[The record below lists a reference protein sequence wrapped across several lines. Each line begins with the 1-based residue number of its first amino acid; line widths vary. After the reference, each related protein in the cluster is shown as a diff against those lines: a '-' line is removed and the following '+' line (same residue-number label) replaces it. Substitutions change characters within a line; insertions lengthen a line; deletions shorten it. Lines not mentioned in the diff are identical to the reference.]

1 MLDMVT
7 YFAFCYTELPL
18 RGDNAMEIRNVA
30 AIVTGGASGL
40 GAATARSLAE
50 AGAKVTVLD
59 RDGDGATGV
68 ANGIGGLGLQCDV
81 ANGEAVEAALAE
93 ARTEHGPCG
102 ILVNCAGIAPA
113 KRIIGRD
120 GPMRLEDFEAVIKVN
135 LIGTFNLMRLAAAE
149 MASRASNEDG
159 ERGIIVNTASIAAY
173 EGQIGQ
179 AAYAASKGGIAALTL
194 PAAREFASIGV
205 RVLAIAPGLFATPLL
220 QNMPDEVQDSLTATL
235 PFPKRFGKP
244 EEFASLVLHM
254 VGNPV
259 MNGAVVRLDSAL
271 RMQPR

>member
-1 MLDMVT
+1 MDIK
-7 YFAFCYTELPL
+7 
-18 RGDNAMEIRNVA
+18 DIA

-40 GAATARSLAE
+40 GAATARALAA

-59 RDGDGATGV
+59 RDGDGAAAV
-68 ANGIGGLGLQCDV
+68 ANGIGGLGLKCDV
-81 ANGEAVEAALAE
+81 ADGEAVEATLDE
-93 ARTEHGPCG
+93 ARAEHGPCG

-113 KRIIGRD
+113 RRIVGRD
-120 GPMRLEDFEAVIKVN
+120 GPMKLEDFEAVIRVN
-135 LIGTFNLMRLAAAE
+135 LIGSFNLMRLAAAE
-149 MASRASNEDG
+149 MAGRAPNEDG
-159 ERGIIVNTASIAAY
+159 ERGVIVNTASIAAY

-205 RVLAIAPGLFATPLL
+205 RVLAIAPGLFGTPLL
-220 QNMPDEVQDSLTATL
+220 LNMPQEVQDNLTATL

-244 EEFASLVLHM
+244 EEFAALVLHM
-254 VGNPV
+254 AGNPV
-259 MNGAVVRLDSAL
+259 MNGEVVRLDNAL

>member
-1 MLDMVT
+1 MNIKD
-7 YFAFCYTELPL
+7 
-18 RGDNAMEIRNVA
+18 IA

-40 GAATARSLAE
+40 GAATARALAE
-50 AGAKVTVLD
+50 AGARVTVLD
-59 RDGDGATGV
+59 RDGDGAAAV
-68 ANGIGGLGLQCDV
+68 ANGIGGLGLNCDV
-81 ANGEAVEAALAE
+81 ADGEAVEAALDE
-93 ARTEHGPCG
+93 ARAAHGLCG

-113 KRIIGRD
+113 RRIVGRD
-120 GPMRLEDFEAVIKVN
+120 GPMKLEDFEAVIKVN
-135 LIGTFNLMRLAAAE
+135 LIGTFNLMRLGAAE
-149 MASRASNEDG
+149 MAGRAPNEDG
-159 ERGIIVNTASIAAY
+159 ERGVIVNTASIAAY

-220 QNMPDEVQDSLTATL
+220 LNMPEDVQDSLTATL

-244 EEFASLVLHM
+244 KEFAALVLHM
-254 VGNPV
+254 AANPV
-259 MNGAVVRLDSAL
+259 MNGEVVRLDSAL

>member
-1 MLDMVT
+1 MKINQAGAV
-7 YFAFCYTELPL
+7 
-18 RGDNAMEIRNVA
+18 
-30 AIVTGGASGL
+30 VTGGASGL
-40 GAATARSLAE
+40 GAATARALAE

-59 RDGDGATGV
+59 RDGDGATAV

-81 ANGEAVEAALAE
+81 ANGEAVEAALGE

-120 GPMRLEDFEAVIKVN
+120 GPMKLEDFEAVIRVN
-135 LIGTFNLMRLAAAE
+135 LTGTFNLMRLAAAE
-149 MASRASNEDG
+149 MAGRAANEDG

-173 EGQIGQ
+173 EGQVGQ

-220 QNMPDEVQDSLTATL
+220 RNMPSEVQDSLTATL

-244 EEFASLVLHM
+244 EEFAALVLHM
-254 VGNPV
+254 VANPV
-259 MNGAVVRLDSAL
+259 MNGEVVRLDSAL